1 MRIQRIL
8 WPFRKR
14 EQPQLGTLPA
24 EPETPEPEKKE
35 EKNRHYYA
43 FKAILGLLAIGC
55 LFALLLTSDSGDDQ
69 PQPTYSYSAPRAYVP
84 PTPTVLHLTI
94 PVGGEVSFYGP
105 NGYTANYKADVPIK
119 ISFPDGEERI
129 KYPLQPLGY
138 QGPSGYRTIRIPLE
152 SKVKAPVQ
160 VRVTLKLSGT

>member
-55 LFALLLTSDSGDDQ
+55 LFALLIISDSDNDQ
-69 PQPTYSYSAPRAYVP
+69 PQPAVYAYTPAYVP

-94 PVGGEVSFYGP
+94 PVGGEVSYYCP
-105 NGYTANYKADVPIK
+105 NRHHANYTVDTPVRI
-119 ISFPDGEERI
+119 IFPDGTERVR
-129 KYPLQPLGY
+129 YPGKKISPYEG
-138 QGPSGYRTIRIPLE
+138 
-152 SKVKAPVQ
+152 
-160 VRVTLKLSGT
+160 

>member
-1 MRIQRIL
+1 MRTVIAFLVFMGVIMRTKEARIIATM
-8 WPFRKR
+8 
-14 EQPQLGTLPA
+14 TLFIA
-24 EPETPEPEKKE
+24 GIIFITLV
-35 EKNRHYYA
+35 
-43 FKAILGLLAIGC
+43 IIG
-55 LFALLLTSDSGDDQ
+55 DSGGDQ
-69 PQPTYSYSAPRAYVP
+69 PQPAVYAYTPAYVP

-138 QGPSGYRTIRIPLE
+138 QGPSGYRTIRIPPE